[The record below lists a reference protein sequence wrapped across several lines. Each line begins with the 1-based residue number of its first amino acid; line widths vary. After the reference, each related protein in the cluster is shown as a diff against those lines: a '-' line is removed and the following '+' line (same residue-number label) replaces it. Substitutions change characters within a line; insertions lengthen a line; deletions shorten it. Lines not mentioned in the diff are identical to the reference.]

1 MKLYHIYFLILKF
14 AIILQFILIIINK
27 RSIDSKL
34 YILTE
39 IIFKSSLS
47 IFMEFYLFFNILKEI
62 EFEDKIIISFAGG
75 LLFYDAWVNDFPR
88 LLKEYNINSYGD
100 LLQKIKNM

>member
-14 AIILQFILIIINK
+14 AIILQFLLIIGNK

-47 IFMEFYLFFNILKEI
+47 IFMEIYLFFHVLKEI

-88 LLKEYNINSYGD
+88 LLKAYNINSYGD

>member
-1 MKLYHIYFLILKF
+1 M
-14 AIILQFILIIINK
+14 LIIANK

-39 IIFKSSLS
+39 IIFKSSLA
-47 IFMEFYLFFNILKEI
+47 IFMQYYLVYHDLKEI

-75 LLFYDAWVNDFPR
+75 LLFYDAWVNDFTR
-88 LLKEYNINSYGD
+88 LLKVYKINNYGD
-100 LLQKIKNM
+100 LLQKIKGL

>member
-1 MKLYHIYFLILKF
+1 
-14 AIILQFILIIINK
+14 
-27 RSIDSKL
+27 
-34 YILTE
+34 
-39 IIFKSSLS
+39 
-47 IFMEFYLFFNILKEI
+47 MEFYLFFNILKEI

>member
-1 MKLYHIYFLILKF
+1 M
-14 AIILQFILIIINK
+14 
-27 RSIDSKL
+27 
-34 YILTE
+34 E
-39 IIFKSSLS
+39 I
-47 IFMEFYLFFNILKEI
+47 YLFFHVLKEI

-88 LLKEYNINSYGD
+88 LLKAYNINSYGD

>member
-14 AIILQFILIIINK
+14 AIVIQFMLIIANK

-39 IIFKSSLS
+39 IVFKSSLS
-47 IFMEFYLFFNILKEI
+47 IFMQYYLVYHDLKEI

-88 LLKEYNINSYGD
+88 LLKVYKINSYGD
-100 LLQKIKNM
+100 LLKKIRGL

>member
-14 AIILQFILIIINK
+14 AIILQFILIIGNK

-47 IFMEFYLFFNILKEI
+47 IFMEIYLFFHVLKEI

-88 LLKEYNINSYGD
+88 LLKAYNINSYGD